1 MKALALAALLAGP
14 AIAKEAPP
22 EPGPPKDF
30 HLPPQRKL
38 TLDNGMKVTM
48 VQWGTVPKVLV
59 YLTVAAGNVDE
70 PKGRTWLANLTADM
84 LTQGTLTRTASQLAE
99 AAAGMGG
106 ELSTD
111 VSSDLT
117 DVSID
122 VLNESGVEAVKLVAD
137 VVRNPSFPEADF
149 ARRRNDRLRRLSI
162 ARSQPQR
169 LAEEK
174 FVSVL
179 YPDHPYGR
187 LLPTAEELQALT
199 LEQVRGFHAANF
211 GAARAHLY
219 LIGRFDAGQLE
230 AAVRA
235 AFGDWKRGT
244 EAAPRPPSPHAERKI
259 YLVDRP
265 GAVQST
271 IYLGMPVIDPTNPDY
286 LKLVVANA
294 LLGGSFNSR
303 ITSNIREQKGY
314 TYSPISLM
322 SWRRRDV
329 HWVQTADVTT
339 KDTGASLKEIFG
351 EIARL
356 KAEPPSAQEVLGIQR
371 YVAGIFVL
379 RNTARDRMVQQLRFV
394 DLQGLPDDWLDKYVQ
409 RVYAVTPKDVQEM
422 TAKYIADD
430 KAAIV
435 VVGDEKTVREQV
447 APFGPVAQ

>member
-1 MKALALAALLAGP
+1 
-14 AIAKEAPP
+14 
-22 EPGPPKDF
+22 
-30 HLPPQRKL
+30 
-38 TLDNGMKVTM
+38 
-48 VQWGTVPKVLV
+48 
-59 YLTVAAGNVDE
+59 
-70 PKGRTWLANLTADM
+70 
-84 LTQGTLTRTASQLAE
+84 
-99 AAAGMGG
+99 
-106 ELSTD
+106 
-111 VSSDLT
+111 
-117 DVSID
+117 
-122 VLNESGVEAVKLVAD
+122 
-137 VVRNPSFPEADF
+137 
-149 ARRRNDRLRRLSI
+149 
-162 ARSQPQR
+162 
-169 LAEEK
+169 
-174 FVSVL
+174 VL